1 VFPFLTATHNAPH
14 TPVHPH
20 ELTLL
25 GAAKCETLR
34 QELEA
39 AQQARQ
45 SEAETRHELLVS
57 ELREALAA
65 EREERRKEAERARL
79 VEADVSRCL
88 TRLSD
93 ELTKK
98 RQLRLQER
106 ERFPRTFGD
115 QSL

>member
-1 VFPFLTATHNAPH
+1 VFPFFTAHAHAPPH
-14 TPVHPH
+14 TH

-25 GAAKCETLR
+25 VAAKCEALR

-45 SEAETRHELLVS
+45 SEAETRHELLVN

-65 EREERRKEAERARL
+65 EREERRKEAERAQL
-79 VEADVSRCL
+79 IEADVSRCL

-98 RQLRLQER
+98 RELRMQER

-115 QSL
+115 KSL